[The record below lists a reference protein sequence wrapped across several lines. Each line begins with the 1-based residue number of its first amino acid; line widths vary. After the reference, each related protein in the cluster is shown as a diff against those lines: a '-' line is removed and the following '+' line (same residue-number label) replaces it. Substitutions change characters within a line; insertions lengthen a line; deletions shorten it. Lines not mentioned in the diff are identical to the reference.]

1 MLIVRIINESIFSQT
16 IEPFVGNV
24 DLSNYATKT
33 DIKNI
38 LHFDTTSFALKS
50 NLASLKTEVDNLD
63 INKLKGLPDNL
74 SNLKNKIDKLD
85 IDKLV
90 AIPVN

>member
-1 MLIVRIINESIFSQT
+1 MHV
-16 IEPFVGNV
+16 
-24 DLSNYATKT
+24 
-33 DIKNI
+33 
-38 LHFDTTSFALKS
+38 DTTSFALKS